1 MSKGKVVV
9 IGSNAAR
16 IDNRSDFEP
25 YVIENRELITG
36 QNPRSDHPI
45 AKAPIAALDR
55 KLGLA

>member
-1 MSKGKVVV
+1 MSKGMVVV
-9 IGSNAAR
+9 IGSNATR
-16 IDNRSDFEP
+16 IDNRPDFEP
-25 YVIENRELITG
+25 YLIENRKLITG